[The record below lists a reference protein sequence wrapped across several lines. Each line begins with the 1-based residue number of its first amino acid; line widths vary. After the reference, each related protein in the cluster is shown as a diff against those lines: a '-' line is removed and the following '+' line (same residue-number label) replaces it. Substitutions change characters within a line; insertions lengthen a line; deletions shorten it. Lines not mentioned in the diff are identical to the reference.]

1 MSTTGYANYFITQSA
16 AAKGYEAA
24 RAVVLP
30 SYQSYTL
37 EPVPDPR
44 EQLSGDFEETAQE
57 DEEYVEG
64 YYEYPDFEGLGCNVL
79 GISISGELGTKT
91 GDSTSDYI
99 RDTLDAYRGN
109 ESVKA
114 ILVEVDSGGGS
125 PVAGDQIKTL
135 LDEQTVPVIAQIRE
149 IGASAAYLAILSA
162 DRIFAHRYADVGS
175 IGVIISFYDYSGQ
188 NDKEGIKY
196 DPIKTGL
203 FKDTAN
209 GNNPLTAEER
219 ILLQEEIN
227 YIYEGFIGDVASY
240 RGLSIN
246 EVRTLADGKTWLA
259 YKAVELGLIDEVGGR
274 PEVTSYIEKTIGE
287 EPVVCWQQ
295 CGLIQLVGQSL
306 FSRGSTTRNKNKPL
320 FVTEAYLI
328 TAPIANISARVR

>member
-1 MSTTGYANYFITQSA
+1 MKNSQNFVPLEYINALKKRRARVFRRSALGVVAVVVIFVGVMSTSGYANYFVTQSA
-16 AAKGYEAA
+16 AAKSYEAA

-44 EQLSGDFEETAQE
+44 EQLNGDLEEPIE
-57 DEEYVEG
+57 ESEEYVED
-64 YYEYPDFEGLGCNVL
+64 YYDYSSFEELGCNVL

-99 RDTLDAYRGN
+99 RDTLDVYRDN
-109 ESVKA
+109 VDVKA

-125 PVAGDQIKTL
+125 PVAGDEIKTL

-149 IGASAAYLAILSA
+149 IGASAAYMAILSA

-175 IGVIISFYDYSGQ
+175 IGVIISFYDYSEQ

-203 FKDTAN
+203 FKDTAT
-209 GNNPLTAEER
+209 GDRPLTSEER
-219 ILLQEEIN
+219 KLLQAEID
-227 YIYEGFIGDVASY
+227 YIYDGFVSDVALY
-240 RGLSIN
+240 RGLSIS
-246 EVRTLADGKTWLA
+246 EVKALADGKTWQA
-259 YKAVELGLIDEVGGR
+259 HKAVEVGLIDAVGGR
-274 PEVTSYIEKTIGE
+274 PEVTNYIKETIGE
-287 EPVVCWQQ
+287 EPVVCWQ
-295 CGLIQLVGQSL
+295 
-306 FSRGSTTRNKNKPL
+306 
-320 FVTEAYLI
+320 
-328 TAPIANISARVR
+328 